1 MWFAIARRYRTR
13 YINEYRGINFPV
25 AASEPRLSSLTVA
38 TARGRL
44 LFHQAV
50 IEDYLDFVTIAP
62 LLILKSLINYS
73 RYSFIVGSGLPAQ
86 LSRIGPWRGRCSSCQ
101 RSPSDSPS
109 SSGIACCLSSLAD
122 QRADEPQPVSPL
134 AG

>member
-73 RYSFIVGSGLPAQ
+73 RYSLMVGIGLRAQ
-86 LSRIGPWRGRCSSCQ
+86 LRRIRTVGRKVLVLSAVPLGFAFFIRDRLLPLLAR
-101 RSPSDSPS
+101 RSAS
-109 SSGIACCLSSLAD
+109 
-122 QRADEPQPVSPL
+122 
-134 AG
+134 